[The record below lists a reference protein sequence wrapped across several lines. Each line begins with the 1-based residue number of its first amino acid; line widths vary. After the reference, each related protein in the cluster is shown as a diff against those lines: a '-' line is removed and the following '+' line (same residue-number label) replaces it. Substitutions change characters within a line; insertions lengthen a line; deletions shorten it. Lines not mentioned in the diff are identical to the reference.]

1 MVMAAAA
8 GIAGL
13 RPVWEAVRA
22 GKTVALANKEP
33 IVVAGHLITR
43 EAARSGAQLLPVDS
57 EHSAVFQLLLGQ
69 DRRGVRRVILT
80 ASGGAFRD
88 MPEEQ
93 LDGVTPEQALAHPT
107 WKMGPKV
114 TVDSATLMNKG
125 LEIIEARWLF
135 GLSPE
140 QVSVVL
146 HPESIVHSLVEFVD
160 GSTLAQLARP
170 DMRVPIQFALSYP
183 ERWPRPEPPVDLA
196 AVGALHFAPL
206 SERRW
211 PCVRLAKEALAA
223 GGSAP
228 AALNAADEV
237 AVSWFLS
244 GRIRFTEIAQ
254 IIERAL
260 NSYAGRPGGSVEEL
274 LEVDAQVRRSL
285 ESVRQC

>member
-1 MVMAAAA
+1 M
-8 GIAGL
+8 
-13 RPVWEAVRA
+13 
-22 GKTVALANKEP
+22 
-33 IVVAGHLITR
+33 
-43 EAARSGAQLLPVDS
+43 
-57 EHSAVFQLLLGQ
+57 
-69 DRRGVRRVILT
+69 ILT